1 MKKLSCLLIILLMIF
16 SPGCYSGIDL
26 TRKDVVDVKSYAITP
41 NGLAEADLQF
51 KKIIYTNADKKN
63 SQYNFWESS
72 YIESSVELKEFWR
85 DDIQK
90 YLHKSSGDFR
100 GYVKSV
106 PQGWAV
112 YSRGS
117 AEYLLSPKD
126 GRTGSIREMGF
137 YFDVGREIAVGRV
150 DGENY
155 LGMWE
160 NKENGKVLWKFGL
173 DKQHTFIWNNQL
185 FVQEEFGNDITK
197 INLDDGTP
205 AWGIVCEQDYRGI
218 LSGLGGNSKCLW
230 MRYFDFS
237 NGEYAAYTHVYA
249 YDPDKNIVVEVC
261 ASKDIFLLGFINGS
275 FCYID
280 NDLKIYAVNE
290 ETFEKKMVSDLSGI
304 ISSTDDIT
312 GSGPDDI
319 LIIETKDRQEVFHFL
334 SRKVTSINDP
344 IIALEND
351 HYFDD
356 GKKIIGVDPYT
367 FKHTWSIDKKGIGED
382 YTIMLSDEYGVVLRD
397 DKFVYGFRP

>member
-1 MKKLSCLLIILLMIF
+1 MKNKIIVLLLFLITF

-26 TRKDVVDVKSYAITP
+26 TRKDVVDVKSYAVTP
-41 NGLAEADLQF
+41 NGLVEADLQF
-51 KKIIYTNADKKN
+51 KKVIYTNADNKN

-72 YIESSVELKEFWR
+72 YIKSSVELKEFWR

-126 GRTGSIREMGF
+126 GRTSSIREMGF
-137 YFDVGREIAVGRV
+137 YFDAGRGIAVGRV
-150 DGENY
+150 DGGNY

-160 NKENGKVLWKFGL
+160 NKENGKVLWEFGL

-185 FVQEEFGNDITK
+185 FVQEEFGNDVTK

-205 AWGIVCEQDYRGI
+205 AWGIICEQDYRGI
-218 LSGLGGNSKCLW
+218 LSGFGGNSKCLW
-230 MRYFDFS
+230 ITYFDFS
-237 NGEYAAYTHVYA
+237 GGEYAAYTHVYA
-249 YDPDKNIVVEVC
+249 YNPDKNTITEVC
-261 ASKDIFLLGFINGS
+261 KFKNITPLGVVGDS
-275 FCYID
+275 FYYVD
-280 NDLKIYAVNE
+280 DDLKVYTINE
-290 ETFEKKMVSDLSGI
+290 ETFEKKLVSDLSGI

-319 LIIETKDRQEVFHFL
+319 LVIETKNGQKVFHFL

-344 IIALEND
+344 ITELKND
-351 HYFDD
+351 YYFDD

-367 FKHTWSIDKKGIGED
+367 FKHTWSIDKKGIGGD